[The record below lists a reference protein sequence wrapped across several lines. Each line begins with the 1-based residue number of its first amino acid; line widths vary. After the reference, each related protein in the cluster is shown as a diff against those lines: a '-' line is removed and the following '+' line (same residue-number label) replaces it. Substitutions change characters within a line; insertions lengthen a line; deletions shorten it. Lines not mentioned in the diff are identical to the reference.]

1 MLLLSFLIPALSS
14 GEEPQSRADR
24 IEGELARA
32 RQSLHQAHRELAQKA
47 EEIARLEAALAKE
60 GGNAEGGNRS
70 TTDGNSAKEEGAR
83 PGDGKGESTPRQVG
97 MEDRLER
104 RVETLKRK
112 LAAQREE
119 NRELAEKLAVATESE
134 KRNDSAGSTP
144 RYEVSHDRNSAVN
157 YEGRNAALAFVRE
170 QVEADP
176 AVRFRV
182 TGFAN
187 DSRYAEANRVAAR
200 NRAQFLVAFL
210 ERNGVDSE
218 RFESVDW
225 EVAESEA
232 GAGGRL
238 ATIEVVGGGP

>member
-1 MLLLSFLIPALSS
+1 VLLLSFLIPALSS

-60 GGNAEGGNRS
+60 GGNA
-70 TTDGNSAKEEGAR
+70 EGAR